1 MEIFANLPEKMKESQ
16 SSVISR
22 FPSKDPSN
30 DSLESR
36 RDANEER
43 VGYDYRR

>member
-1 MEIFANLPEKMKESQ
+1 MEIFANLPEKMKE